1 VRVLLAIDGSPS
13 SAAACQL
20 AATLPWPGGS
30 VIHVVG
36 VSEDEHSAWLD
47 GPDEDF
53 MWSIRQTVESL
64 RAAGL
69 NARRL
74 VVAGRPANM
83 IVDVATDLRAELVIV
98 GSRGRGRV
106 RSMLLGSVSAE
117 VVDHA
122 PCPVLVV
129 RTPQASRTLVAVD
142 GSTAARSAV
151 TFLQATRFLSA
162 SRVDVLSVAP
172 ARALVPVELL
182 AAVPGV
188 GVGGAADQGLTERAR
203 AETHAAQAAD
213 GLARSGHDVR
223 WSISTGGAAHE
234 ILAAAEAFR
243 SDVVVMGSRGLTGLG
258 RLVLGSVARN
268 VLLHTHASVLI
279 VHEPLREDAREQADL
294 PWRVAEPDS
303 GVTLSN

>member
-1 VRVLLAIDGSPS
+1 
-13 SAAACQL
+13 
-20 AATLPWPGGS
+20 

-36 VSEDEHSAWLD
+36 VCEDENSGGFD
-47 GPDEDF
+47 GPDEDL

-64 RAAGL
+64 REAGL

-98 GSRGRGRV
+98 GSRGRGRL
-106 RSMLLGSVSAE
+106 RTMLLGSVSAE

-129 RTPQASRTLVAVD
+129 RSPEASRTLVAVD
-142 GSTAARSAV
+142 GSTAARCAID
-151 TFLQATRFLSA
+151 FLQSTRFLAA
-162 SRVDVLSVAP
+162 SRIEVLSVAP
-172 ARALVPVELL
+172 ARPVVPAELL
-182 AAVPGV
+182 GGLPGVAVPAEP
-188 GVGGAADQGLTERAR
+188 AAGPAAGTGLEGLEERVR
-203 AETHAAQAAD
+203 AESHAAQAAD
-213 GLARSGHDVR
+213 RLARTGHDVR

-234 ILAAAEAFR
+234 ILAAAEAFH
-243 SDVVVMGSRGLTGLG
+243 SDVVVMGSRGLTGLS

-279 VHEPLREDAREQADL
+279 VHEPLREQAREQADL

-303 GVTLSN
+303 GVTLSS